1 MKARICYFNPSFH
14 LKSVG
19 RHLSP
24 RWGFRMGWHVFLY
37 TYRPAGAKHDEHYDL
52 YLKVATWVILARL
65 GESPMRAVVQRVK
78 SASVKVEGELV
89 SEIGAGVLVFLGV
102 AHEDTA
108 TEIEYI
114 ANKVANLRIFEDEE
128 GKMNRSLLEMGGA
141 ALVVSQFTLYGDCR
155 KGRRPSF
162 IKAARPELANALYE
176 QFITA
181 LEQQNIPTQG
191 GTFQAMMDVE
201 LVNDGPVTILLDSD
215 KQF

>member
-1 MKARICYFNPSFH
+1 
-14 LKSVG
+14 
-19 RHLSP
+19 
-24 RWGFRMGWHVFLY
+24 
-37 TYRPAGAKHDEHYDL
+37 
-52 YLKVATWVILARL
+52 
-65 GESPMRAVVQRVK
+65 MRAVVQRVK

-89 SEIGAGVLVFLGV
+89 SEIGAGVLIFLGV

-176 QFITA
+176 EFITA

-215 KQF
+215 KNF

>member
-1 MKARICYFNPSFH
+1 
-14 LKSVG
+14 
-19 RHLSP
+19 
-24 RWGFRMGWHVFLY
+24 
-37 TYRPAGAKHDEHYDL
+37 
-52 YLKVATWVILARL
+52 
-65 GESPMRAVVQRVK
+65 MRAVVQRVK
-78 SASVKVEGELV
+78 SASVKVEGKLV

-176 QFITA
+176 EFITA